1 MNKRDLENIYRIL
14 QNANVMHFEEPDTEP
29 LCKDFELQKALD
41 AVEDALEIPADR
53 RFKYEG

>member
-14 QNANVMHFEEPDTEP
+14 QNAAIMHFEEPEVEA
-29 LCKDFELQKALD
+29 LCQDFELQKALN
-41 AVEDALEIPADR
+41 AVEDALEVPADR